1 MKKIIIITI
10 LILMFPA
17 NAFSFCSD
25 PLAPSPPS
33 NWNKPSK
40 PSVPFCVNE
49 FTNTHTCDDWEIS
62 NYNNEIENY
71 RRDLEDYQRELQDYV
86 DQANRFANDAYRY
99 AECEINSIN

>member
-1 MKKIIIITI
+1 MLLVFA
-10 LILMFPA
+10 LILWLHRLLLIGINHLNLQF
-17 NAFSFCSD
+17 
-25 PLAPSPPS
+25 L
-33 NWNKPSK
+33 
-40 PSVPFCVNE
+40 FCVNE